1 MPRRRPRAGE
11 KRMDAAID
19 HFAEMGYRKAD
30 VRRVVNKLLKDVYG
44 KDGWPLLEDSCYSVV
59 QEALFEMEEQ
69 EKLQQQQQ
77 QQQQQNED
85 DDGDD
90 EGEEAHPE
98 PQQEDVEEEAPQEVA
113 IKEEPSEEFIPI
125 AMVVPPSE
133 AVLAVGQTEEAEP
146 PLIDPPS
153 PRAAS
158 PDPLATG
165 TRRKRPPCYGWI
177 SESESDSEY
186 EEYVARRQQ
195 RVQVPAK

>member
-1 MPRRRPRAGE
+1 
-11 KRMDAAID
+11 MDAAID

-59 QEALFEMEEQ
+59 QEALFELEEQ
-69 EKLQQQQQ
+69 EKL
-77 QQQQQNED
+77 QQQQNED

-90 EGEEAHPE
+90 EGEEAHLE
-98 PQQEDVEEEAPQEVA
+98 PQQEEVEEEAPQQEVA
-113 IKEEPSEEFIPI
+113 IKEELSEEFIPI

-133 AVLAVGQTEEAEP
+133 AVVAVEQTEEAEP
-146 PLIDPPS
+146 LLVDPPS

-158 PDPLATG
+158 PDLLATG
-165 TRRKRPPCYGWI
+165 TSRKRPPCYGWI
-177 SESESDSEY
+177 TESESDSDY
-186 EEYVARRQQ
+186 EEYLARRQQ

>member
-59 QEALFEMEEQ
+59 QEALFELEEQ
-69 EKLQQQQQ
+69 EKL
-77 QQQQQNED
+77 QQQQNED

-90 EGEEAHPE
+90 EGEEAHLE
-98 PQQEDVEEEAPQEVA
+98 PQQEEVEEEAPQEVA
-113 IKEEPSEEFIPI
+113 IKEEPSEEFVPI

-133 AVLAVGQTEEAEP
+133 AVVAVEQTEEAEKAP
-146 PLIDPPS
+146 LLIDPPS

-165 TRRKRPPCYGWI
+165 TKRKRPPCYGWI
-177 SESESDSEY
+177 SESESDSDY

>member
-44 KDGWPLLEDSCYSVV
+44 KDGWPLLEGSCYSVV

-69 EKLQQQQQ
+69 EKLQQQ

-98 PQQEDVEEEAPQEVA
+98 PQQEDVEEEAPQQEVA

-158 PDPLATG
+158 PDPLATR